1 MAHRCL
7 VSVNSPLTGS
17 TTVLSKTPVCKPMFK
32 NKVGLFLSTV
42 VSKISARQM
51 DVGGAVKAYVRV
63 KAVSEVRNDSLSRIT
78 YLQTE
83 CRKCVL
89 HLHRDDM
96 DGLVLTTDSL
106 WGQVRLQPG
115 LVSKREE
122 DIGLR
127 GTAPSA
133 FQPGLHQCSS
143 KLRLPAKTF
152 AHRTLPKCRRYR
164 PRSRSTRRCSVREP
178 PVACW

>member
-1 MAHRCL
+1 
-7 VSVNSPLTGS
+7 
-17 TTVLSKTPVCKPMFK
+17 MFK

-63 KAVSEVRNDSLSRIT
+63 KAVSEVQKDTLSRIT

-89 HLHRDDM
+89 HLHRDDV

-106 WGQVRLQPG
+106 WGASSNTAGTGEQQRGGYRLTRNG
-115 LVSKREE
+115 AL
-122 DIGLR
+122 
-127 GTAPSA
+127 
-133 FQPGLHQCSS
+133 C
-143 KLRLPAKTF
+143 LPAGTSPMLKQVAF
-152 AHRTLPKCRRYR
+152 AGKDFRSSNSPKV
-164 PRSRSTRRCSVREP
+164 PSVSTSK
-178 PVACW
+178 